1 MVKKKDVK
9 STPRLSQKKIDLKQA
24 QEVLKASKLQAKE
37 SSMFRTF
44 FRRFRRSKTAL
55 IGAIALTLMFC
66 SAIFAPYLT
75 PYRHQAVN
83 TMNRLTPPSF
93 EHIPHTFES
102 ARFIDLALEEAPEGV
117 DSDVVTFDGVE
128 VVVYRGD
135 TPEEL
140 AARISEAVP
149 TVNAYEER
157 NRLVVEKI
165 DGTSDVHVIDGEF
178 EPLQEISLVHRSGR
192 PVNLV
197 ARRSTGHIL
206 GTDSLGR
213 DVWTRVLYGGR
224 ISLSVGFVA
233 VGIYIV
239 IGVLIG
245 SVAGYYGGIVDD
257 ILMRFTEVIMVF
269 PTFFLLLTVIAVLG
283 RSIFNIMVVIG
294 VTGWTGIARLV
305 RAEFLSLRERD
316 FTEAARAMGAND
328 SRIIFKHILPNAMA
342 PIIVAATIGVG
353 TAILAES
360 GLSFLGFGPPPPAP
374 SWGNVLNDGRSYLR
388 MAPWI
393 TTYPGMFIF
402 ITILGYNFMGDGLR
416 DALDPRLKQ

>member
-1 MVKKKDVK
+1 MNKKKDINP
-9 STPRLSQKKIDLKQA
+9 TQKAPEEKFDLKKTE
-24 QEVLKASKLQAKE
+24 EVLKTAKLEAKD
-37 SSMFRTF
+37 SSMLRTF
-44 FRRFRRSKTAL
+44 LRRFRRSKTA
-55 IGAIALTLMFC
+55 IGGAIALGIMF
-66 SAIFAPYLT
+66 STAIFAPFFT
-75 PYRHQAVN
+75 PYQYQTTN
-83 TMNRLTPPSF
+83 TINRLAPPTF

-102 ARFIDLALEEAPEGV
+102 NRFIEIALEEAPEGV

-128 VVVYRGD
+128 VIVYRGD
-135 TPEEL
+135 TPQEL

-149 TVNAYEER
+149 TVNAYEQR
-157 NRLVVEKI
+157 NRLVIEKV
-165 DGTSDVHVIDGEF
+165 DGTAVVVVSDGEYG
-178 EPLQEISLVHRSGR
+178 PLQEINLVSATGR
-192 PVNLV
+192 PRNLV
-197 ARRSTGHIL
+197 QRPSTGHIL
-206 GTDSLGR
+206 GTDNFGR

-224 ISLSVGFVA
+224 ISLAVGFVA
-233 VGIYIV
+233 VGIYIT
-239 IGVLIG
+239 IGVLVG
-245 SVAGYYGGIVDD
+245 SISGFYGGIVDD

-269 PTFFLLLTVIAVLG
+269 PTFFLLLTVIAILG

-294 VTGWTGIARLV
+294 ITGWTGIARLV

-342 PIIVAATIGVG
+342 PIIVAATIGIG

-360 GLSFLGFGPPPPAP
+360 GLSFLGFGPPAPTP
-374 SWGNVLNDGRSYLR
+374 SWGNVLNDGRNFLR
-388 MAPWI
+388 AAPWI